1 MCPLAL
7 SAAQF
12 LPARRTLPALRE
24 AARGCRGCPLY
35 RAATQ
40 TVFGEGPKSARVVMV
55 GEQPGDKEDL
65 AGAPFVGPAGRMLDQ
80 GLEAAGIARD
90 DVYVTNVVKHFKWE
104 AKGRRRLHRKPTTKE
119 ISACLPWLDEELN
132 LIKPE
137 IVVCLGA
144 TPTQALLGKTMKVTE
159 IRGQVLASTRAERVV
174 ATVHPSSI
182 LRQIT
187 REDRAREL
195 ARFTEDL
202 KVVAKLLGD

>member
-1 MCPLAL
+1 MCSLGL

-12 LPARRTLPALRE
+12 LPARRTLSALKDA
-24 AARGCRGCPLY
+24 AARCKGCPLY

-40 TVFGEGPKSARVVMV
+40 TVFGDGPKSARVVMV

-65 AGAPFVGPAGRMLDQ
+65 EGLPFVGPSGRLLDQ
-80 GLEAAGIARD
+80 GLEAAGIDRGE
-90 DVYVTNVVKHFKWE
+90 VYVTNVVKHFKWE

-144 TPTQALLGKTMKVTE
+144 TPTQAFLGKTIKVTD
-159 IRGQVLASTRAERVV
+159 IRGQVLSSPRAQRVM

-182 LRQIT
+182 LRQVK

-195 ARFTEDL
+195 ARFTADL
-202 KVVAKLLGD
+202 EVVAKLLK